1 MIILHCTRAVTHT
14 SMAST
19 SVTQLSSPPS
29 PSHLPTE
36 ILLHIFAFCVA
47 PDESNNEAFTALHIV
62 RISHVCHVWREIS
75 LAYPPFWSNIAFK
88 TPFLATTMLERSKP
102 MPIVIRANLT
112 PGGGQFDDASYRIRC
127 MFKAVS
133 RALRSSDRAKEID
146 LRSGPSKHLTKAF
159 DDIRPATSQLEYLSL
174 RGYGDNLRS
183 TVFDVPSSI
192 FSHCQFPL
200 QTLIL
205 ERCHVVPSSLV
216 RHCIHLSHLELRSVT
231 AFSIGDIVTIFRHA
245 SHSLRSIILDSV
257 PLHAGVVEE
266 TTQIVLPHLSLLH
279 FNAIHGDSHAHNVFF
294 LLHFI
299 TIPPTASL
307 ILQFLILG
315 STRQIPVPIINTLG
329 RHFSAGE
336 PIRSLI
342 VFQANLHKRRGLRIQ
357 GWTRATLPRFFY
369 ADDASSPNIDLHFVW
384 EEEDDNSLIERI
396 LPEFASIGPLHAV
409 QMLTIARVSV
419 LSVAAMD
426 VLLLMLPSVREICV
440 HGSAALRALYGL
452 ELNGNPV
459 NRAPPLARLR
469 ELRSL
474 TIHEASFRN
483 GETQDVGLRALC
495 DRLDELSARGYGVT
509 ELIVCYSDAS
519 RQDMEELA
527 KHVREFLWDGSMNGT
542 SGVPVPPQL
551 DLAPSSGRS

>member
-1 MIILHCTRAVTHT
+1 
-14 SMAST
+14 MAST
-19 SVTQLSSPPS
+19 RPTQLSSPPS
-29 PSHLPTE
+29 PSYLPTE

-102 MPIVIRANLT
+102 TPIVIRANLT
-112 PGGGQFDDASYRIRC
+112 PGGGQIDDASYRIRC

-146 LRSGPSKHLTKAF
+146 LRSGPSKHLAKAF
-159 DDIRPATSQLEYLSL
+159 DDIRPTTSQLEYLSL

-205 ERCHVVPSSLV
+205 ERCHVIPPSLV
-216 RHCIHLSHLELRSVT
+216 RHCTHLSHLELRSVT

-245 SHSLRSIILDSV
+245 SPSLQSIILDSV

-266 TTQIVLPHLSLLH
+266 TTQVVLPHLSLLH

-299 TIPPTASL
+299 IIPPTASL
-307 ILQFLILG
+307 VLQFLILG

-342 VFQANLHKRRGLRIQ
+342 VSQANLHKRRGLRIQ

-369 ADDASSPNIDLHFVW
+369 ADDALSPNIDIHFVW
-384 EEEDDNSLIERI
+384 EEEDDNSLVERI

-426 VLLLMLPSVREICV
+426 VLLLMLPSVREVCV

-459 NRAPPLARLR
+459 NRALPLARLR

-527 KHVREFLWDGSMNGT
+527 KHVREFLWDGSMNGM

-551 DLAPSSGRS
+551 DLAPSNGRS

>member
-1 MIILHCTRAVTHT
+1 
-14 SMAST
+14 MAST
-19 SVTQLSSPPS
+19 SLTQLSNPQGPS
-29 PSHLPTE
+29 YLPTE

-102 MPIVIRANLT
+102 TPIVIRANLT
-112 PGGGQFDDASYRIRC
+112 PGGGQFDDTSYRIRC

-159 DDIRPATSQLEYLSL
+159 DDIRPTTSQLEYLSL

-205 ERCHVVPSSLV
+205 ERCHIIPSSLV
-216 RHCIHLSHLELRSVT
+216 RHCTHLSLLELRSVT
-231 AFSIGDIVTIFRHA
+231 AFSVGDLVTIFRNA
-245 SHSLRSIILDSV
+245 SLSLHSIILDSV

-307 ILQFLILG
+307 VLQFLILG

-369 ADDASSPNIDLHFVW
+369 ADDALSPNIDLHFVW
-384 EEEDDNSLIERI
+384 EEEDDNSVIERI

-426 VLLLMLPSVREICV
+426 VLLLMLPSVREVCV

-452 ELNGNPV
+452 ELNGNPID
-459 NRAPPLARLR
+459 RAPPLARLR

-495 DRLDELSARGYGVT
+495 NRLDELSARGYGVT

-551 DLAPSSGRS
+551 DLAPSNGRS